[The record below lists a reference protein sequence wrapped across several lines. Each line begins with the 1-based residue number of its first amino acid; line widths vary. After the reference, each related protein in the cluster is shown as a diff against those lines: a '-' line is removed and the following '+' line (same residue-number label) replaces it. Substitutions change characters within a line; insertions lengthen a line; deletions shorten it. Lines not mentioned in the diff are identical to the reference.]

1 MAIIKIKNPAID
13 LDAAEIP
20 NLPASKIT
28 SGTFA
33 DARIAASNVSQHATS
48 FDDNK
53 IVNDLST
60 LALRQASNEN
70 KAGYNTNSMS
80 VDVFQDSSK
89 ITNLT
94 SSFRSDNEYVFCGS
108 GATGGVDS
116 NTILLVDGHDATNP
130 FTDLINGMTGTTND
144 IPNTGG
150 TPSRNTTS
158 SNHKFTGYNVIDMN
172 GGTISYGTQ
181 YTSYWDGTGDFTI
194 EFFMKAANTMSSRE
208 RFWCFGNDGTQGQL
222 SYGVDY
228 GSSADFNAFAN
239 SNNYDPSGTFNLPA
253 TDTDYHHYRYVRSGS
268 SVFYYFDGS
277 KIATQTTGDNTADTY
292 NSKFRI
298 SGRPRTGS
306 PQGTEFF
313 DAFYTDFMIH
323 KGAKSTGAS
332 YTVPTVKASKETEGG
347 NATGSFEGTTVTA
360 SSSVS
365 SMGAII
371 TYQNQAGT
379 NALNTDIVLKLSAD
393 NGSNYST
400 ATLTAMPDFSSGI
413 KMAKVNDLSVT
424 AGTQLK
430 YKLEFANQSSSKI
443 ARIRGVSLQY

>member
-70 KAGYNTNSMS
+70 KVGYNTNSMS

-228 GSSADFNAFAN
+228 GSSADFNA
-239 SNNYDPSGTFNLPA
+239 
-253 TDTDYHHYRYVRSGS
+253 
-268 SVFYYFDGS
+268 
-277 KIATQTTGDNTADTY
+277 
-292 NSKFRI
+292 
-298 SGRPRTGS
+298 
-306 PQGTEFF
+306 
-313 DAFYTDFMIH
+313 
-323 KGAKSTGAS
+323 
-332 YTVPTVKASKETEGG
+332 
-347 NATGSFEGTTVTA
+347 
-360 SSSVS
+360 
-365 SMGAII
+365 
-371 TYQNQAGT
+371 
-379 NALNTDIVLKLSAD
+379 
-393 NGSNYST
+393 
-400 ATLTAMPDFSSGI
+400 
-413 KMAKVNDLSVT
+413 
-424 AGTQLK
+424 
-430 YKLEFANQSSSKI
+430 
-443 ARIRGVSLQY
+443 